1 MTPLNPTAIPH
12 SRIALP
18 SVSLLRGKV
27 YTPSTAHKPAEYLN
41 GRNGLL
47 APMAFCGPAC
57 VMLLTTADDYQR
69 DAIAEANAMRADEEP
84 ADDLG

>member
-18 SVSLLRGKV
+18 SVSLLEGKV

-47 APMAFCGPAC
+47 VKPA
-57 VMLLTTADDYQR
+57 R
-69 DAIAEANAMRADEEP
+69 
-84 ADDLG
+84 